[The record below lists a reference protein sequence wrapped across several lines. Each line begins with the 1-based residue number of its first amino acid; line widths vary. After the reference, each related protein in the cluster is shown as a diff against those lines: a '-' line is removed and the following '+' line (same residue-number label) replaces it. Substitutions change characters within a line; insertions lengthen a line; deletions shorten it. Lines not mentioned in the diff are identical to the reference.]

1 MRFQMLLEQMG
12 RISVLATTA
21 RLLMLWAPPI
31 LYIFIFLP
39 CWECYDFEAAAAH
52 EVGHALGLM
61 HPDQAVAS
69 GTNLMWSGIGDG
81 TARAAPCDDPW
92 SAVVAAPPDASVAPS
107 IMLAFTQ
114 FNKGVCLSQDDL
126 DALNTLYPLCDHR
139 VATPQCYK
147 TESYIGL
154 MRLGVLVGV
163 PVIIFLVLILICH
176 WGIDVWEDKQH
187 DRLQDKL
194 KESELKMSALE
205 EKLRD
210 AKAYKKHAAHAA
222 PRKWKLARRASGSVR
237 PASPTSSAASR
248 PGGAKLFATALKA
261 KHSDPAQPT
270 DPTCCGK
277 AAPPAKRYAS
287 APAAPAA
294 PAAPLPVPS
303 ADAPRPQPASVC
315 SPAFAPPPSA
325 LGMARAVC
333 QPAAAPQQAAGGG
346 LAADPSRAQRAALPP
361 MATRPPVP
369 ARGLPAVPPRPP
381 RMMGAGPAPGSGGG
395 R

>member
-81 TARAAPCDDPW
+81 AARAAPCDDPW

-147 TESYIGL
+147 TDCYKL
-154 MRLGVLVGV
+154 MKLGTGPPLEGCGASARADAGEAGRDREPPVRLL
-163 PVIIFLVLILICH
+163 F
-176 WGIDVWEDKQH
+176 
-187 DRLQDKL
+187 
-194 KESELKMSALE
+194 
-205 EKLRD
+205 
-210 AKAYKKHAAHAA
+210 
-222 PRKWKLARRASGSVR
+222 
-237 PASPTSSAASR
+237 
-248 PGGAKLFATALKA
+248 PGGVGRVQK
-261 KHSDPAQPT
+261 S
-270 DPTCCGK
+270 
-277 AAPPAKRYAS
+277 
-287 APAAPAA
+287 
-294 PAAPLPVPS
+294 PS
-303 ADAPRPQPASVC
+303 AEVLR
-315 SPAFAPPPSA
+315 
-325 LGMARAVC
+325 L
-333 QPAAAPQQAAGGG
+333 
-346 LAADPSRAQRAALPP
+346 
-361 MATRPPVP
+361 
-369 ARGLPAVPPRPP
+369 
-381 RMMGAGPAPGSGGG
+381 
-395 R
+395 

>member
-39 CWECYDFEAAAAH
+39 CWECFDFEAAAAH

-69 GTNLMWSGIGDG
+69 GTNLRWSGVGDG
-81 TARAAPCDDPW
+81 AARAAPCDDPW

-154 MRLGVLVGV
+154 MRLGVLVGL
-163 PVIIFLVLILICH
+163 PVIIFLLLILVCH
-176 WGIDVWEDKQH
+176 WSIDVWEDRQH

-194 KESELKMSALE
+194 QESELKMSALE

-210 AKAYKKHAAHAA
+210 AKAYKKHAAHAS
-222 PRKWKLARRASGSVR
+222 PRKWKLSRRGSGSVR
-237 PASPTSSAASR
+237 PASPTSSGRSATRS
-248 PGGAKLFATALKA
+248 GGAKFFATALKA

-277 AAPPAKRYAS
+277 AAPPAARRYA
-287 APAAPAA
+287 AAPAA
-294 PAAPLPVPS
+294 PAAPLPLPS

-315 SPAFAPPPSA
+315 SP
-325 LGMARAVC
+325 MARAVC
-333 QPAAAPQQAAGGG
+333 RSAAAPQQAAGGG
-346 LAADPSRAQRAALPP
+346 LAPGPSRAQRAALPP

>member
-39 CWECYDFEAAAAH
+39 CWECFDFEAAAAH

-69 GTNLMWSGIGDG
+69 GTNLVWSGIGDG
-81 TARAAPCDDPW
+81 AARAAPCDDPW

-154 MRLGVLVGV
+154 MRLGVLVGM
-163 PVIIFLVLILICH
+163 PVIIFLLLILICH
-176 WGIDVWEDKQH
+176 WGIDVWEDRQH

-194 KESELKMSALE
+194 QESELKMSALE

-222 PRKWKLARRASGSVR
+222 PRKWKLSRRGSGSVR

-248 PGGAKLFATALKA
+248 SGDAKFFAMALKA
-261 KHSDPAQPT
+261 KPSDPAQPA

-277 AAPPAKRYAS
+277 AARPAKQYA
-287 APAAPAA
+287 AAPAA
-294 PAAPLPVPS
+294 PAASLPVPS
-303 ADAPRPQPASVC
+303 ADAPRPQPASAC
-315 SPAFAPPPSA
+315 SPAVAPLPSA

-333 QPAAAPQQAAGGG
+333 RPAAAPQQAAGGG
-346 LAADPSRAQRAALPP
+346 LATDPSRAQRAALPP

>member
-69 GTNLMWSGIGDG
+69 GTNLRWNG
-81 TARAAPCDDPW
+81 TGGMAPCDDPW
-92 SAVVAAPPDASVAPS
+92 SAVVAAPPDSSVAPS

-154 MRLGVLVGV
+154 MRLGVLVGL
-163 PVIIFLVLILICH
+163 PVIIFLFLILVCH
-176 WGIDVWEDKQH
+176 YGIDVWEDRQH
-187 DRLQDKL
+187 DMLQDKL

-210 AKAYKKHAAHAA
+210 AKKYRKHAAHAS
-222 PRKWKLARRASGSVR
+222 PRKWKLSRRGSGSVR
-237 PASPTSSAASR
+237 PASPTSSAANS
-248 PGGAKLFATALKA
+248 GASKFFVAALKA
-261 KHSDPAQPT
+261 KHSDPAQPA
-270 DPTCCGK
+270 DPACCSK
-277 AAPPAKRYAS
+277 AALKAKRYA
-287 APAAPAA
+287 AAPAS
-294 PAAPLPVPS
+294 PLPVPS
-303 ADAPRPQPASVC
+303 ADASRPQPMTSAGGEG
-315 SPAFAPPPSA
+315 AWRGAPPPPA
-325 LGMARAVC
+325 PAV
-333 QPAAAPQQAAGGG
+333 AGGG
-346 LAADPSRAQRAALPP
+346 LATGPPRAQRAALPP

-369 ARGLPAVPPRPP
+369 PRGGPPVPVRGPP
-381 RMMGAGPAPGSGGG
+381 RMMGAGPAPGTSGG